1 VLSNITEESLR
12 RSRELRTSLKEYK
25 EFYFLSHQND
35 PKYLKKAYTSK
46 EHKET
51 DAYQSVMQSSFMK
64 DVERFDKVA
73 VKNIDMMKENTLGQ
87 EGVNY
92 TVTSNNLTDPRL
104 PNDKVLIKQLR
115 QEINKMKLQ
124 DPE

>member
-1 VLSNITEESLR
+1 
-12 RSRELRTSLKEYK
+12 
-25 EFYFLSHQND
+25 
-35 PKYLKKAYTSK
+35 
-46 EHKET
+46 
-51 DAYQSVMQSSFMK
+51 MQSSFMR

-92 TVTSNNLTDPRL
+92 TVTSSNLTDPRL

>member
-1 VLSNITEESLR
+1 
-12 RSRELRTSLKEYK
+12 
-25 EFYFLSHQND
+25 
-35 PKYLKKAYTSK
+35 
-46 EHKET
+46 
-51 DAYQSVMQSSFMK
+51 MQSSFMK